1 MDWRESV
8 YMSTNVWNMKRHW
21 ANTAWMLLIYYHMVY
36 KELFLIFLQQINAFQ
51 PLQIHS
57 EPLRWHVHKSLT
69 KVEESRLFANHCS
82 IHVRQKLTDFRGIF
96 FLQKTFDNRICLR
109 LSNRGQDNLLF
120 FRSWL
125 IYLPRMAWLRK
136 SAPRNRLFW
145 WKMSYLEIQNNGKKL
160 RISFRHL
167 KIWK

>member
-1 MDWRESV
+1 MDWKESV
-8 YMSTNVWNMKRHW
+8 YMSANVWNMKRHW
-21 ANTAWMLLIYYHMVY
+21 ANTAWMPLIYYHMVY
-36 KELFLIFLQQINAFQ
+36 KELFWIFLQQINAFQ

-82 IHVRQKLTDFRGIF
+82 IHVRQKWTDFRGIF
-96 FLQKTFDNRICLR
+96 IFSKRHLLTGYVCVCQIEDKITF
-109 LSNRGQDNLLF
+109 F
-120 FRSWL
+120 FQVL
-125 IYLPRMAWLRK
+125 TLYLPRMEWLRK